1 MPHTSDNDARP
12 RPAGKPER
20 PRHAEDAPLPRAVHV
35 SRAAGCLV
43 LAAMLTTGLAFA
55 VIAWLDSA

>member
-1 MPHTSDNDARP
+1 MSSRDHEKN
-12 RPAGKPER
+12 
-20 PRHAEDAPLPRAVHV
+20 APLSKAVHV

-43 LAAMLTTGLAFA
+43 LAAMLTTGLAVA